1 MFAPKETDMTNISR
15 HQQSIKRRDDTRIG
29 RQHAGRGQQMKIT
42 MHALIATATAAA
54 TIGLAATA
62 HADEIYDFLSPS
74 GNIVC
79 FVSTSFDGTNGAEC
93 EIRDYTYV
101 APPKPPGCQLG
112 GWGDRFS
119 LKQGSAPVV
128 HCHGDTNFVHG
139 LPILPYGQMRSAGP
153 ITCNS
158 EASGVTCTDRSTG
171 HFFRLS
177 RESYQLG

>member
-1 MFAPKETDMTNISR
+1 MTNISR

-29 RQHAGRGQQMKIT
+29 RQHAGLGQQMKIT
-42 MHALIATATAAA
+42 THALIATATAAA

-112 GWGDRFS
+112 GWGPLQLEAGQRTCRALPRGHQFRPRAAH
-119 LKQGSAPVV
+119 SAVRP
-128 HCHGDTNFVHG
+128 N
-139 LPILPYGQMRSAGP
+139 A
-153 ITCNS
+153 
-158 EASGVTCTDRSTG
+158 
-171 HFFRLS
+171 LS
-177 RESYQLG
+177 RTDHLQE